1 MRENDIL
8 RRAFCCWA
16 ISALIVLCAGGPV
29 VAADA
34 STPVSLRLVPE
45 KAELWGAD
53 ASQRF
58 VVLAKYSDRLERD
71 VTSQSRLSVS
81 DSNVARVDE
90 SGRLVAQTD
99 GEVVLAA
106 RFADLETEATARVSG
121 SEERRPF
128 SFARDIAGIFTR
140 RECNNTECHG
150 SVKGKGGFKLSYNAL
165 FPKDDHYWIVN
176 GGTYQVL
183 KVEPKAPITPR
194 VDLEEPEKSLLLLKP
209 TMSVAHGGGPRLEKD
224 SADYQT
230 ILSWIRAGA
239 PYEGEKDPPRRV
251 TIERIEVFPQA
262 AVLEPL
268 GQRQLLVTAF
278 LSNGRR
284 EDITGEVLYTSKRP
298 DIVRVTARGLV
309 EASGSGETNL
319 VIRAAGHSAT
329 AQFAVVERLIPDYP
343 EVEIRNFI
351 DEYVSAKLRRLHI
364 VPSELSSDAEFLR
377 RVCLD
382 ITGTL
387 PPPHRVREFLA
398 DSDPGKRD
406 KLIEILLN
414 SPEYVDYWT
423 FRFSDLFRVDYNARQ
438 DVKSTHLYQEWI
450 RDSVARNK
458 PYDQIAR
465 ERIAAQG
472 NAAATQNYFV
482 LGFRPPEEI
491 VAEQARVFLGVRLDC
506 AQCHNHPFQ
515 RWSQDQFW
523 GLAAFFSQMTLVPT
537 GSMGS
542 SLIIDEPGLGK
553 DGGKAI
559 HPRKKDE
566 VQPRFL
572 DGKAL
577 PEGGQADPRAY
588 LAEWVTSLDNPF
600 FARASVNRMWG
611 YFFPRG
617 IVEPV
622 DDFRTAN
629 PPTHPELLDA
639 LAEDF
644 KQHGYDLKHLVRR
657 IVQSRTYQLSGR
669 SNETNRGDT
678 INCARSLPRRLDAE
692 VLLDAISQVTEKEEE
707 FYHVGH
713 PLAPKGKP
721 AVAPP
726 GTRAIHLVPELFPSR
741 FLDIH
746 GRHTRSTI
754 RGRDNQPKLEQ
765 ALHTVAG
772 STYTTKL
779 SAPGGRIDRLLA
791 AGASNKQIVEEF
803 YLAALTRYPTAREQR
818 LLGKMI
824 REHASRRQ
832 ALESLVWGLVSSRE
846 FAYNH

>member
-1 MRENDIL
+1 MREKDIF
-8 RRAFCCWA
+8 RRAVCCRV

-34 STPVSLRLVPE
+34 LHPVSLRLAPA

-58 VVLAKYSDRLERD
+58 VVLAEYSDRLERD
-71 VTSQSRLSVS
+71 VTSLSRLSVS
-81 DSNVARVDE
+81 DSTVARVDE
-90 SGRLVAQTD
+90 TGRLVAEAD
-99 GEVVLAA
+99 GDVVVTA
-106 RFADLETEATARVSG
+106 RFADLESEATARVSG
-121 SEERRPF
+121 SAEPRPF

-140 RECNNTECHG
+140 RGCNNNECHG

-183 KVEPKAPITPR
+183 KIEPKAPITPR
-194 VDLEEPEKSLLLLKP
+194 VDLEEPERSLLLLKP

-239 PYEGEKDPPRRV
+239 LYEEEKDQARRV
-251 TIERIEVFPQA
+251 AIERIEVFPRA
-262 AVLEPL
+262 AVLEPR
-268 GQRQLLVTAF
+268 GARQLLVNAF

-284 EDITGEVLYTSKRP
+284 EDITGEVLYTSNRS
-298 DIVRVTARGLV
+298 DIVKVTAGGLV

-319 VIRAAGHSAT
+319 IIRAAGHSAT
-329 AQFAVVERLIPDYP
+329 AQFAVVERRIPDYP
-343 EVEIRNFI
+343 EVETRSFI
-351 DEYVSAKLRRLHI
+351 DEHVIAKLRKLHI
-364 VPSELSSDAEFLR
+364 LPSEISSDAEFLR

-387 PPPHRVREFLA
+387 PPPERVREFLA
-398 DSDPGKRD
+398 DDDPGKRD
-406 KLIEILLN
+406 RLIEILLN

-472 NAAATQNYFV
+472 NAAATQNYFA

-491 VAEQARVFLGVRLDC
+491 VSEQARVFLGVRLDC

-559 HPRKKDE
+559 HPRNKDE

-588 LAEWVTSLDNPF
+588 LAEWVTSLNNPF

-657 IVQSRTYQLSGR
+657 IVQSRTYQSSGR

-741 FLDIH
+741 FLDLH
-746 GRHTRSTI
+746 GRHTRSTV

-779 SAPGGRIDRLLA
+779 SEPGGRIDRLLA

-818 LLGKMI
+818 LLGEMI

>member
-1 MRENDIL
+1 MREKDIL
-8 RRAFCCWA
+8 LRAFRCWA
-16 ISALIVLCAGGPV
+16 VSALMVLCAAGPV
-29 VAADA
+29 GAAD
-34 STPVSLRLVPE
+34 SPNPVSLRLVPE

-58 VVLAKYSDRLERD
+58 VVLAEYSDRLERD
-71 VTSQSRLSVS
+71 VTSRSRLSVS

-90 SGRLVAQTD
+90 HRRLVARRD
-99 GEVVLAA
+99 GEVVVTA
-106 RFADLETEATARVSG
+106 RFADLKSEAAARVSG
-121 SEERRPF
+121 SAERRPF

-140 RECNNTECHG
+140 RECNNAECHG

-209 TMSVAHGGGPRLEKD
+209 TMGVAHGGGPRFEKD

-230 ILSWIRAGA
+230 ILGWIRAGT
-239 PYEGEKDPPRRV
+239 PFEEDDDPARRV
-251 TIERIEVFPQA
+251 AIEGIEVFPRS
-262 AVLEPL
+262 AVLEPQ
-268 GQRQLLVTAF
+268 GRRQLLVTAF

-284 EDITGEVLYTSKRP
+284 EDITGEVLYSSNRS
-298 DIVRVTARGLV
+298 DIVRVTEDGLV
-309 EASGSGETNL
+309 EASGSGETSL
-319 VIRAAGHSAT
+319 IVRAAGHSTT
-329 AQFAVVERLIPDYP
+329 AQFAVVEKLIPDYP
-343 EVEIRNFI
+343 EVEGRNFI
-351 DEYVSAKLRRLHI
+351 DEYVIAKLRRLHI
-364 VPSELSSDAEFLR
+364 VPSELSGDAEFLR
-377 RVCLD
+377 RACLD

-387 PPPHRVREFLA
+387 PPPERVREFLA
-398 DSDPGKRD
+398 DDDPGKRD

-438 DVKSTHLYQEWI
+438 DVKSTHLYQQWI
-450 RDSVARNK
+450 RDSVVRNT
-458 PYDQIAR
+458 PYDRIAR

-472 NAAATQNYFV
+472 NAAATQNYFFFG
-482 LGFRPPEEI
+482 LRPPQEI

-515 RWSQDQFW
+515 RWSQNQFW

-537 GSMGS
+537 GSSGS
-542 SLIIDEPGLGK
+542 SLVIDEPGLGK

-559 HPRKKDE
+559 HPRNKEE

-572 DGKAL
+572 DGKEL
-577 PEGGQADPRAY
+577 PEAGRADPRAY
-588 LAEWVTSLDNPF
+588 LAEWVTSPDNPF
-600 FARASVNRMWG
+600 FARASVNRVWG

-617 IVEPV
+617 IVDPV
-622 DDFRTAN
+622 DDFRTSN

-639 LAEDF
+639 LAADF
-644 KQHGYDLKHLVRR
+644 KQHGYDLKHLIRR
-657 IVQSRTYQLSGR
+657 IAQSRTYQSSGR
-669 SNETNRGDT
+669 SNETNKSDT
-678 INCARSLPRRLDAE
+678 INYARSLPRRLDAE

-713 PLAPKGKP
+713 PLAPGGKP

-746 GRHTRSTI
+746 GRHTRSTV

-772 STYTTKL
+772 STFTTKFTE
-779 SAPGGRIDRLLA
+779 PGGRIDRLLA
-791 AGASNKQIVEEF
+791 AGASNGRIVEEF
-803 YLAALTRYPTAREQR
+803 YLAALTRYPTAREKR
-818 LLGKMI
+818 LLGEMI
-824 REHASRRQ
+824 GEQDAPRK
-832 ALESLVWGLVSSRE
+832 ALESLVWGLLSSRE